1 MNAKQIPNLITSLN
15 LATGCIAIVF
25 AFEGNLPV
33 AALLILLAAG
43 FDFLDGLAARL
54 LHAFSP
60 LGKELDS
67 LADIVSFGVAPGIIT
82 YRFLV
87 DRSLEIGYPLWPAWF
102 SLLIPVCSA
111 LRLARFNLDERQ
123 QSVFIGLPT
132 PANALFWAFGLA
144 FSYPALTDQ
153 PLHPLLFVPVILLF
167 AWLLNS
173 SIPMFS
179 LKFHH
184 FRWKENR
191 QSYLFLLCCVL
202 LVILFGW
209 GGIPVGILLYVALS
223 VALPLPAVE
232 KTRKRSSSKTGHQTT
247 HS

>member
-25 AFEGNLPV
+25 AFEGNLTV

-54 LHAFSP
+54 LNAFSP

-67 LADIVSFGVAPGIIT
+67 LADIVSFGVAPGMIT

-87 DRSLEIGYPLWPAWF
+87 DRCLEIDYPMWPAWF

-123 QSVFIGLPT
+123 QSVFIGLPS

-144 FSYPALTDQ
+144 FSYPALADQ
-153 PLHPLLFVPVILLF
+153 PLHPLLFLPVILLF

-184 FRWKENR
+184 FRWKENS
-191 QSYLFLLCCVL
+191 QSYLFLLCCLL
-202 LVILFGW
+202 LVIFFGW
-209 GGIPVGILLYVALS
+209 GGIPVGILLYVTLS
-223 VALPLPAVE
+223 VALPLPAVDKGKKKSSR
-232 KTRKRSSSKTGHQTT
+232 KTPKQAT